1 MITMCQCG
9 GREGRCT
16 DMSLMERRACN
27 LRWKKKTL
35 SGNNQKKK
43 NKYHS
48 DHTEAYPYTCRRAS
62 MTVEA
67 AVILPLFVGF
77 MVVLM
82 FYFRMMQVQLGVEQ
96 AMAYTAR
103 ITAASSRETG
113 EHISKTKVRLLFAGA
128 LKREKVPLKYV
139 DGGMAGISVSKSD
152 FTEKEI
158 IFRTSYKMTLPVGFF
173 GKLTHGVRQEVSA
186 RKWTGWIE
194 EDDLK
199 ADEAYVYVTETGRAY
214 HKSRDCAYLDL
225 SIHAIS
231 SLDLHRKR
239 NKNGERYR
247 KCSSCCKKGK
257 KAAYYITDYGV
268 LYHGSISCKNLK
280 RTVYLIPIEKVGKR
294 HGCGKCTGG

>member
-1 MITMCQCG
+1 MT
-9 GREGRCT
+9 
-16 DMSLMERRACN
+16 
-27 LRWKKKTL
+27 WKKKTL

-43 NKYHS
+43 NKNDS
-48 DHTEAYPYTCRRAS
+48 DHSEAYPYTCPKAS

-67 AVILPLFVGF
+67 AVTLPLFVGF
-77 MVVLM
+77 MVFLM
-82 FYFRMMQVQLGVEQ
+82 FYFRIMQVQLGVEQ

-103 ITAASSRETG
+103 ITAASTRETG
-113 EHISKTKVRLLFAGA
+113 EQISKAKARLLFTGA

-173 GKLTHGVRQEVSA
+173 GKLTHEVRQEVSA
-186 RKWTGWIE
+186 RKWTGWIAQDNPE
-194 EDDLK
+194 
-199 ADEAYVYVTETGRAY
+199 ADGTYVYVTETGRAY

-225 SIHAIS
+225 SIHRIS
-231 SLDLHRKR
+231 SSDLKRKR

-247 KCSSCCKKGK
+247 KCSSCCKKGRE
-257 KAAYYITDYGV
+257 AAYYITDYGV